1 MSQALL
7 LLHPSRAE
15 AAEGRRRLEHV
26 LALESSHRNGVASV
40 RREIQFTVR
49 ALHEADRPAIE
60 RLAGRDTA
68 TMPAGDA
75 LGAEIN
81 GELVAAISLTDGSVI
96 ADPFRPT
103 TSAIELLRLRAEQLG
118 VSGNR
123 RRLPRLRRRGA
134 VPRARGALAGSP
146 PGSSNLLQL

>member
-7 LLHPSRAE
+7 LLHPPRAE
-15 AAEGRRRLEHV
+15 ASEGRRRIEH
-26 LALESSHRNGVASV
+26 LRALESSHRHGVAAV
-40 RREIQFTVR
+40 RREIEFTVR
-49 ALHEADRPAIE
+49 ALHEDDRPAIE
-60 RLAGRDTA
+60 RLAGRDSA
-68 TMPAGDA
+68 SLPAGDA

-81 GELVAAISLTDGSVI
+81 GQLVAALSLTDGSVI

-118 VSGNR
+118 VAGNR
-123 RRLPRLRRRGA
+123 HRLPRLRRRGA

-146 PGSSNLLQL
+146 PGSSNLLEL